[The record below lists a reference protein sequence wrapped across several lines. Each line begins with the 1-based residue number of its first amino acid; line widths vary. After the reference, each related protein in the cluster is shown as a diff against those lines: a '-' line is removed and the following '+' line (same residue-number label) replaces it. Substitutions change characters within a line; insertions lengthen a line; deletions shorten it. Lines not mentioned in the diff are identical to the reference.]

1 MVNMILR
8 LESMVLLKILVNRYF
23 TNTMELMEPDLINM
37 FIQIWKLISS

>member
-1 MVNMILR
+1 MILR